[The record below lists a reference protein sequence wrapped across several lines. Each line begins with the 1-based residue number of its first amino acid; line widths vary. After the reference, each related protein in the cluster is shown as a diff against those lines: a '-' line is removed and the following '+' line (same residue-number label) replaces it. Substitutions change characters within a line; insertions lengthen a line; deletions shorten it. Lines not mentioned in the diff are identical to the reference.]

1 MGINVQFFLAYV
13 ATGDRRLSGGRG
25 VPPEEF
31 RKQGPCR
38 FGRSATVA
46 DGITVMEPG

>member
-1 MGINVQFFLAYV
+1 MSNFFRAYV
-13 ATGDRRLSGGRG
+13 AAGNRRLADGCG
-25 VPPEEF
+25 VRPEEF